1 MVARNVETIL
11 NCRAWQLF
19 ASEYAIPYPGN
30 FLSDSINIFP
40 PPEQAGQL
48 FKRKHKELSMA
59 CTDWGKTIVR
69 IFRGWDKKPFL
80 INPAKHKSNSEES
93 IFAMTNSPASQNSQ
107 EIFIPSQ
114 RLENISVAP
123 EIEDIS
129 WDQFMR
135 CNEAMWVI
143 HNPTQKVLNA
153 NLAAIAANANKPAI
167 EILNTEI
174 NVLWDDDPLN
184 DLTRLVNESSK
195 WLRLHSNVG
204 WRWKRNQNQGGLIY
218 VRQRTE
224 FWVDYKKIT
233 YLGLEDCRFEHVRAA
248 LPV

>member
-1 MVARNVETIL
+1 MAAWNAGTIL
-11 NCRAWQLF
+11 INCRAWQLF
-19 ASEYAIPYPGN
+19 AHEHGIPYPGN

-48 FKRKHKELSMA
+48 FKKRHKDLSAA
-59 CTDWGKTIVR
+59 CADWGKRIVR

-80 INPAKHKSNSEES
+80 INPATDKSTTQQENY
-93 IFAMTNSPASQNSQ
+93 FTMSQNNQ
-107 EIFIPSQ
+107 EIITLPQ
-114 RLENISVAP
+114 RLENIGVAP
-123 EIEDIS
+123 EVEDIS
-129 WDQFMR
+129 WDNFMR
-135 CNEAMWVI
+135 SNEAMWVI
-143 HNPTQKVLNA
+143 HNPTQRVLNA
-153 NLAAIAANANKPAI
+153 NPAAIAANANKPAT

-184 DLTRLVNESSK
+184 DLTKLVNESSK

-204 WRWKRNQNQGGLIY
+204 WRWKRNEGEGGLIY
-218 VRQRTE
+218 MRQRTE

-233 YLGLEDCRFEHVRAA
+233 YLGLENCRFEHVRAA